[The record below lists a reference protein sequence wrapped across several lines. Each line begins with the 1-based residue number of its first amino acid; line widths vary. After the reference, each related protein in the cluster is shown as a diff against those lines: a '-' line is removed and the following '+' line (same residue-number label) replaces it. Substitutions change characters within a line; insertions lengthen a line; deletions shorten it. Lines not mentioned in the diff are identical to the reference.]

1 MSTPLTETEFLRD
14 VTDHVMEVHHDE
26 GVYRHIRFRKPGTM
40 CMHFD
45 LITWPGY
52 LCYTGDMGTYVFT
65 RLVDMFEFFRTDRS
79 YASRAGRRLAVNL
92 SYWSEKLEAVDGS
105 RRGGSAEE
113 FDAARFRKV
122 VNEYRLDWIRGDA
135 RTLLSKDE
143 RRELWEAVASDVLDR
158 ADDGEQVAFQAAND
172 FDWKPSRYPA
182 WTRRRWRFEDF
193 WDHSFTDYT
202 HRFRWC
208 CFALAW
214 GIEQYDLQT
223 ARKEIAA

>member
-1 MSTPLTETEFLRD
+1 MSNLTEAEFLRD
-14 VTDHVMEVHHDE
+14 VAKHVMEAQRDD

-65 RLVDMFEFFRTDRS
+65 RLVDMFEFFRTDRT
-79 YASRAGRRLAVNL
+79 YASRTGRRLVVNL

-113 FDAARFRKV
+113 FDPAHFRKV
-122 VNEYRLDWIRGDA
+122 INEYRLDWIRGDA
-135 RTLLSKDE
+135 RTLLTKDE

-158 ADDGEQVAFQAAND
+158 AEDGEQVAFTAAND
-172 FDWKPSRYPA
+172 FDWKPSRYPV
-182 WTRRRWRFEDF
+182 WTRRRWRFDDF
-193 WDHSFTDYT
+193 WENSFTDYT
-202 HRFRWC
+202 YRFRWC

-223 ARKEIAA
+223 APKRIAA